1 MTYLAHSRHD
11 VFVSYAHGPKYVG
24 EDEPLGR
31 WTRQL
36 KSDLAAEIMIG
47 LGTKDPKRKV
57 FVWMDP
63 RLAGND
69 PITDTLKDTVQQSAT
84 LVAVMS
90 PFFLQGDWCRN
101 EVKWFTEACAAQGG
115 ASGRIFVV
123 RALETKEAA
132 WPDTLRDSA
141 GQVLKGYSFYPQ
153 ATDIDEETRPFGWPM
168 PNDRDQD
175 YSAAVR
181 RLASD
186 ITRRLKAI
194 EAVNQ
199 PRPAVA
205 RSVFLGLMHD
215 TVEVR
220 GELRQKL
227 THAGLSVLPEEADDP
242 VDEASLREQMGRHME
257 QCQALVMVANEHG
270 TLWPRDQLGGALG
283 LQLQRAE
290 ALKIPAYTWLQVAD
304 TATIRRPA
312 YRGFVENLKAQ
323 PSLVLDHADVAGF
336 VGHVSQGVSR
346 KPDRQQ
352 TPMLESNAVIC
363 SNRPADEIIGTQF
376 ASTVRELL
384 RETGRDNYTFDFA
397 DPKAEQIKLANLEK
411 RPRDADTVL
420 VLCFDQD
427 WDWARPL
434 LRQLNLLSFMRN
446 GSKARMFLAGPRDMQ
461 EGLYDAMALG
471 FNTIDVVN
479 VGPDQLKDR
488 LRTAMA
494 SYMPARGAA
503 QGAETHARVQ

>member
-1 MTYLAHSRHD
+1 MTYLASSRHD

-36 KSDLAAEIMIG
+36 KADLAAEIMIG
-47 LGTKDPKRKV
+47 LGTKDPNRKV
-57 FVWMDP
+57 CVWMDP
-63 RLAGND
+63 RLAGNQ
-69 PITDTLKDTVQQSAT
+69 PITDTLKETVQKSAI
-84 LVAVMS
+84 LVVVMS

-101 EVKWFTEACAAQGG
+101 EVQWFTEACAAQGG

-123 RALETKEAA
+123 RAMETKEAD
-132 WPDTLRDSA
+132 WPETLRDSA
-141 GQVLKGYSFYPQ
+141 RQVLKGYRFYPQ

-194 EAVNQ
+194 EAVGQ
-199 PRPAVA
+199 PRLPEA

-215 TVEVR
+215 TIEVR

-227 THAGLSVLPEEADDP
+227 TEAGLGVLPEEADDP
-242 VDEASLREQMGRHME
+242 VDEASLREQMERHLAH
-257 QCQALVMVANEHG
+257 CQALVVVANEHG
-270 TLWPRDQLGGALG
+270 TLWPRDQAGGALG

-290 ALKIPAYTWLQVAD
+290 ALKIPAYTWLQLAD
-304 TATIRRPA
+304 TARIRRPA
-312 YRGFVENLKAQ
+312 YRGFVETLKAR
-323 PSLVLDHADVAGF
+323 PLVLDHADVAGF
-336 VGHVSQGVSR
+336 VGHVSDGLRR
-346 KPDRQQ
+346 KP
-352 TPMLESNAVIC
+352 TALPPPLLESNAVIC
-363 SNRPADEIIGTQF
+363 SNRPADESIGTQF

-411 RPRDADTVL
+411 RLRDADTVL

-494 SYMPARGAA
+494 SYLPAAGGA
-503 QGAETHARVQ
+503 QGAEMHAWVQ